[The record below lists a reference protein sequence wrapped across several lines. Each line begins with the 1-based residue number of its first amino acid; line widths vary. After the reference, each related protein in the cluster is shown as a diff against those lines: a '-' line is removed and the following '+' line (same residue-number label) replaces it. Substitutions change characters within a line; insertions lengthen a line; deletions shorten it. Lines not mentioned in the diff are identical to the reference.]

1 MKPVVITEYERIYF
15 ADSVVSQELRDGVW
29 YVSRRLAE
37 RLRAFDEEYARRNRG
52 ITVFDW
58 AARAYV
64 KATSYVGVIQ
74 VPGLTVEILPKTDKD
89 NNTEDS
95 LVLAQNN
102 LLYMLSLTKTIP
114 VEERDLAGLE
124 RQQMPLLE
132 ALITIFVRKLLDE
145 LRKGLDHAY
154 LHHEENLLVLKGK
167 LLFNQQVRHNA
178 AHRELVFISYDDFM
192 TDTPLNRIFKTTC
205 RCLLNVSKSAGAQKH
220 LREAMAVLDE
230 VCDCEITDHH
240 FERIHLTRNNERFA
254 PLLTFCR
261 MVLLNQSPAPAAG
274 KKEMFS
280 LLFPMEQLFEEFI
293 ATVIQRHATFFF
305 PEINRCAIHIQAK
318 GKREYLMIREDTGK
332 RHFMLIPDIIV
343 GGDSG
348 GKPRLILDTKW
359 KRLQT
364 SNENPKNGVSQADIY
379 QLFAYAKHYGCRDN
393 LLLYPKVREVGSAPY
408 CLMTDKDTKIRIEL
422 IDLNRDLRRDQPAFL
437 NELKTLLSRQQCQ
450 NLRDAIY

>member
-1 MKPVVITEYERIYF
+1 MKPVVICEYERIYYS
-15 ADSVVSQELRDGVW
+15 DSILTPELRNGAW
-29 YVSRRLAE
+29 HVSRRLVE
-37 RLRAFDEEYARRNRG
+37 RLRAFDEAYAIKNRG
-52 ITVFDW
+52 RTIFDW
-58 AARAYV
+58 SVRAYV

-74 VPGLTVEILPKTDKD
+74 VPGLTVEILPKTDKS
-89 NNTEDS
+89 NSTESS

-102 LLYMLSLTKTIP
+102 LLYMLSMTKSIP
-114 VEERDLAGLE
+114 VEERDLAGIE

-132 ALITIFVRKLLDE
+132 ALITVFVRKLLDE

-178 AHRELVFISYDDFM
+178 AHRERVFISYDDFI

-205 RCLLNVSKSAGAQKH
+205 RFLLNVSKATGAQKH
-220 LREAMAVLDE
+220 LREALAVLDE
-230 VCDCEITDHH
+230 VCDCEITHHH

-254 PLLTFCR
+254 PLLTFSR
-261 MVLLNQSPAPAAG
+261 MVLLNQSPAPVAG
-274 KKEMFS
+274 KNETFS

-293 ATVIQRHATFFF
+293 ATVIQRQATFFF
-305 PEINRCAIHIQAK
+305 PEIYSCAIHIQAK

-332 RHFMLIPDIIV
+332 RHFMLIPDLIV
-343 GGDSG
+343 NSG
-348 GKPRLILDTKW
+348 GKPSLILDTKW

-393 LLLYPKVREVGSAPY
+393 ILLYPKIKDVGPAPY

-422 IDLNRDLRRDQPAFL
+422 IDLNRDLRRDQSSFL
-437 NELKTLLSRQQCQ
+437 DEMKAMLSSKQCQ
-450 NLRDAIY
+450 VY